1 MKKAKS
7 LGMVAGRFWGLLRG
21 PDRLPVLFSYPQDAL
36 SNMDTDEYLVE
47 VSVRPAHRSV
57 LLKGEQTLIA
67 EARAKAQAQARPR
80 KPSEEKVRRGSL
92 HVKGAGLLH
101 RSLAEMEPAFL
112 RRLAETMNGSL
123 DVLQGKKK
131 KGAGR
136 GRRAKGV
143 RR

>member
-1 MKKAKS
+1 MSRKAKS

-47 VSVRPAHRSV
+47 VAVRPAHRSV

-67 EARAKAQAQARPR
+67 EARAKAQAQARP
-80 KPSEEKVRRGSL
+80 
-92 HVKGAGLLH
+92 KGAGQLH
-101 RSLAEMEPAFL
+101 RSLAEMEPAFR

-123 DVLQGKKK
+123 DVLHGKKK

-136 GRRAKGV
+136 SRRKS
-143 RR
+143 